1 MLDVIDPGH
10 GGSDPGAVYNGRQE
24 KDDVLRLGKAV
35 GALLEARGVDVVYTR
50 DGDFY
55 ETPFKKAQD
64 GNNVGAD
71 YFVSIHRN
79 SSEYPDQ
86 YSGAEVLVYSDSGI
100 KKELA
105 NNILEGMEKAGLKNL
120 GIDERKDLV
129 VLRRT
134 RMPAVL
140 VEAGFINS
148 DKDNETFDRN
158 FDELAQGI
166 ANGILQTLGYPVYT
180 SPAATTADMWQDD
193 GNMGNTGN
201 MGNMGNMGKIGNE
214 GNTGGTGNVGN
225 AGNMRDST
233 GLPYPDG
240 MDNNAWRNETNNDS
254 GMRKDRA
261 DDNMQNNRGNDGMRM
276 DRGNDMRWDDGMY
289 DGGSMMG
296 DNQQGRM
303 PSDSTQDYGVRGGE
317 RFYDE
322 SAEIFNEP
330 GTRSCNCQCKDVL
343 YRVQVGAYRNKDNA
357 DRMLNS
363 LLVDGFPAFIVYD
376 DGLYKVQVGAY
387 RNLSNAI
394 AMEYKLRQY
403 RYNTYITTK

>member
-1 MLDVIDPGH
+1 MLVVIDPGH

-35 GALLEARGVDVVYTR
+35 GALLEAKGINVVYTR
-50 DGDFY
+50 EGDIY

-64 GNNVGAD
+64 GNSVGAD

-79 SSEYPDQ
+79 SSEYPNQ
-86 YSGAEVLVYSDSGI
+86 YSGAEVLVYSDNGI
-100 KKELA
+100 RKELA
-105 NNILEGMEKAGLKNL
+105 NNILDGMEMAGLKNL

-166 ANGILQTLGYPVYT
+166 ANGILKTLGYPVYT
-180 SPAATTADMWQDD
+180 SSASATTDMWDDMENGQDD
-193 GNMGNTGN
+193 NGR
-201 MGNMGNMGKIGNE
+201 
-214 GNTGGTGNVGN
+214 
-225 AGNMRDST
+225 RD
-233 GLPYPDG
+233 DG
-240 MDNNAWRNETNNDS
+240 QN
-254 GMRKDRA
+254 KPL
-261 DDNMQNNRGNDGMRM
+261 DDMPGYGNRG
-276 DRGNDMRWDDGMY
+276 
-289 DGGSMMG
+289 S
-296 DNQQGRM
+296 
-303 PSDSTQDYGVRGGE
+303 E

-322 SAEIFNEP
+322 SAEIYDEP
-330 GTRSCNCQCKDVL
+330 GTRSCSCQCPDVL

-363 LLVDGFPAFIVYD
+363 LLVDGFPAFIVFD

>member
-1 MLDVIDPGH
+1 MLVVIDPGH

-50 DGDFY
+50 EGDIY

-64 GNNVGAD
+64 GNSVGAD

-79 SSEYPDQ
+79 SSEYPNQ
-86 YSGAEVLVYSDSGI
+86 YSGAEVLVYSDSGVRR
-100 KKELA
+100 ELA

-134 RMPAVL
+134 QMPAVL

-158 FDELAQGI
+158 FDELARGI

-180 SPAATTADMWQDD
+180 SSASATADMWTDAGD
-193 GNMGNTGN
+193 TGNAGNNESMDGGSAGNVGSAGNARNNSGMSTRDMGSVGNGSGMNAGGMNGGNMGNVSGGCTGN
-201 MGNMGNMGKIGNE
+201 GVNCGNMAWSGNMDDMGN
-214 GNTGGTGNVGN
+214 VV
-225 AGNMRDST
+225 
-233 GLPYPDG
+233 
-240 MDNNAWRNETNNDS
+240 
-254 GMRKDRA
+254 
-261 DDNMQNNRGNDGMRM
+261 
-276 DRGNDMRWDDGMY
+276 
-289 DGGSMMG
+289 
-296 DNQQGRM
+296 RM
-303 PSDSTQDYGVRGGE
+303 PSSDDTMGYGVRGEE

-330 GTRSCNCQCKDVL
+330 GTRSCNCQCPDVL

-363 LLVDGFPAFIVYD
+363 LLIDGFPAFIVFD

>member
-1 MLDVIDPGH
+1 MLVVIDPGH

-35 GALLEARGVDVVYTR
+35 GALLEARGINVVYTR
-50 DGDFY
+50 EGDIY

-64 GNNVGAD
+64 GNSVGAD

-79 SSEYPDQ
+79 SSEYPNQ

-100 KKELA
+100 RRELA
-105 NNILEGMEKAGLKNL
+105 NNILDGMEMAGLKNL

-134 RMPAVL
+134 QMPAVL

-166 ANGILQTLGYPVYT
+166 ANGILKTLGYPVYT
-180 SPAATTADMWQDD
+180 SQSSATADMWDDMENRQDNNGRRDD
-193 GNMGNTGN
+193 GQSMP
-201 MGNMGNMGKIGNE
+201 
-214 GNTGGTGNVGN
+214 V
-225 AGNMRDST
+225 
-233 GLPYPDG
+233 
-240 MDNNAWRNETNNDS
+240 
-254 GMRKDRA
+254 
-261 DDNMQNNRGNDGMRM
+261 DDMPGYGNRG
-276 DRGNDMRWDDGMY
+276 
-289 DGGSMMG
+289 S
-296 DNQQGRM
+296 
-303 PSDSTQDYGVRGGE
+303 E

-322 SAEIFNEP
+322 SAEIYDEP
-330 GTRSCNCQCKDVL
+330 GPCSCNCQCPDVL

-363 LLVDGFPAFIVYD
+363 LLVDGFPAFIVFD

>member
-1 MLDVIDPGH
+1 MLVVIDPGH

-50 DGDFY
+50 EGDIY

-64 GNNVGAD
+64 GNSVGAD

-79 SSEYPDQ
+79 SSEYPNQ
-86 YSGAEVLVYSDSGI
+86 YSGAEVLVYSDSGVR
-100 KKELA
+100 KELA

-134 RMPAVL
+134 QMPAVL

-180 SPAATTADMWQDD
+180 SSASATADMWGDAGNMPPED
-193 GNMGNTGN
+193 GMGNTWEN
-201 MGNMGNMGKIGNE
+201 
-214 GNTGGTGNVGN
+214 GTDSDSR
-225 AGNMRDST
+225 MRTDR
-233 GLPYPDG
+233 
-240 MDNNAWRNETNNDS
+240 NN
-254 GMRKDRA
+254 G
-261 DDNMQNNRGNDGMRM
+261 DNMNG
-276 DRGNDMRWDDGMY
+276 
-289 DGGSMMG
+289 
-296 DNQQGRM
+296 
-303 PSDSTQDYGVRGGE
+303 YGVRGEE

-322 SAEIFNEP
+322 SAEIFDEP
-330 GTRSCNCQCKDVL
+330 GTRSCNCQCPDVL

-363 LLVDGFPAFIVYD
+363 LLIDGFPAFIVFD

-403 RYNTYITTK
+403 RYNTYITTR

>member
-1 MLDVIDPGH
+1 MLVVIDPGH

-50 DGDFY
+50 EGDIY

-79 SSEYPDQ
+79 SSEYPNQ

-100 KKELA
+100 RRELA

-134 RMPAVL
+134 QMPAVL

-180 SPAATTADMWQDD
+180 SPATATADMWQDD
-193 GNMGNTGN
+193 GSMGNTGN
-201 MGNMGNMGKIGNE
+201 MGNMGNMGNAGNMGNTGNA
-214 GNTGGTGNVGN
+214 GNTGGAGNVGN
-225 AGNMRDST
+225 AGNMGDGT
-233 GLPYPDG
+233 GMPYSDG
-240 MDNNAWRNETNNDS
+240 MDNNAWRNGMNNDS
-254 GMRKDRA
+254 GMRTD
-261 DDNMQNNRGNDGMRM
+261 RGNDNMRNG
-276 DRGNDMRWDDGMY
+276 RGNDMRWDGGMY
-289 DGGSMMG
+289 DGSNMMG
-296 DNQQGRM
+296 GNQPDRSQTDNM
-303 PSDSTQDYGVRGGE
+303 QDYGVRGEE

-330 GTRSCNCQCKDVL
+330 GTRSCNCQCPDVL

>member
-1 MLDVIDPGH
+1 MLVVIDPGH

-35 GALLEARGVDVVYTR
+35 GALLEAKGINVVYTR
-50 DGDFY
+50 EGDIY

-64 GNNVGAD
+64 GNSVGAD

-79 SSEYPDQ
+79 SSEYPNQ

-100 KKELA
+100 RKELA
-105 NNILEGMEKAGLKNL
+105 NNILDGMEMAGLKNL

-166 ANGILQTLGYPVYT
+166 ANGILKTLGYPVYT
-180 SPAATTADMWQDD
+180 SSASATADMWDDMENGQDNNGRRDD
-193 GNMGNTGN
+193 GQNKPLDDMQGY
-201 MGNMGNMGKIGNE
+201 GK
-214 GNTGGTGNVGN
+214 
-225 AGNMRDST
+225 
-233 GLPYPDG
+233 
-240 MDNNAWRNETNNDS
+240 
-254 GMRKDRA
+254 
-261 DDNMQNNRGNDGMRM
+261 RG
-276 DRGNDMRWDDGMY
+276 
-289 DGGSMMG
+289 S
-296 DNQQGRM
+296 
-303 PSDSTQDYGVRGGE
+303 E

-322 SAEIFNEP
+322 SAEIYDEP
-330 GTRSCNCQCKDVL
+330 GTRSCSCQCPDVL

-363 LLVDGFPAFIVYD
+363 LLVDGFPAFIVFD